1 MIRAIL
7 WVPYSLCWGL
17 WEVLMG
23 LALPLAVPLRW
34 GSEEYYC
41 LSSLFVHLI
50 HVFIKPTIFRLREF
64 YE

>member
-1 MIRAIL
+1 
-7 WVPYSLCWGL
+7 
-17 WEVLMG
+17 MG